1 MQLAEWA
8 ETTARELLQDT
19 LPRRWAHTQGV
30 AAKARALAPVLGAD
44 GGLVEAAAWLHDIGY
59 APALHGTGFHPLDG
73 ARYLRDTEGAE
84 SLLCRMVAH
93 HSCGLIE
100 AEERGLAADLV
111 SEFRPPPRDLAE
123 ALIYC
128 DMTTGPDGQ
137 HLDVRDRLT
146 EIRQRYGAG
155 DAVTRAITR
164 SAPTLEAAVRRVER
178 RLAVPAAR
186 RGTVRSRRG
195 LDGLINVGA
204 VAALQVVIDPHAHRA
219 VHPVV
224 AEFAGAYP
232 SHF

>member
-1 MQLAEWA
+1 MQLAERA
-8 ETTARELLQDT
+8 ETTARGLLQDA

-30 AAKARALAPVLGAD
+30 AAKARALAMILGAD
-44 GGLVEAAAWLHDIGY
+44 AGLVEAAAWLHDAGY

-84 SLLCRMVAH
+84 PLLCRMVAH
-93 HSCGLIE
+93 HSCALIE

-111 SEFRPPPRDLAE
+111 REFRPPPRDLAE

-128 DMTTGPDGQ
+128 DMTTGPDGL
-137 HLDVRDRLT
+137 HLDVRDRLA
-146 EIRQRYGAG
+146 EIRQRYGPG

-164 SAPTLEAAVRRVER
+164 SAPTLEASVRRVER

-186 RGTVRSRRG
+186 RSTVRSRRG
-195 LDGLINVGA
+195 QDGLVDVGPI
-204 VAALQVVIDPHAHRA
+204 AAFQVVIYPHPHRA
-219 VHPVV
+219 VHPIA